1 VADVADGAVLTIM
14 AAAFSGFAF
23 LVQDEQF
30 AEDRLARG
38 GRPNAP

>member
-1 VADVADGAVLTIM
+1 VADVADGAGLTII
-14 AAAFSGFAF
+14 AAAFSGLAF

-30 AEDRLARG
+30 AEDRLSRR